1 MKSILFYISRYP
13 GYGGIEKVTT
23 YLANYWS
30 NSFNWNIHILSLE
43 QQDLSLL
50 NLLSK
55 NVTFHTIPE
64 PKELLHKKNLDCI
77 NQIIDEN
84 KIEYIIY
91 QDSYVN
97 SHYLLKYL
105 HNPPSIIVV
114 EHNMPNCS
122 IAQYKF
128 LWHNIKPN
136 NIKNIIAKC
145 LYPYYLLITN
155 IRIKKYH
162 TELYNLSNI
171 YVLLS
176 KEYIPIFKEI
186 TSLSD
191 YSKLTWINNPVTN
204 DIITFK
210 KVPKAKNII
219 FIGRLDLQKGVILL
233 LQIWSQIEKNFPDW
247 KLTII
252 GDGPQHIEVDQ
263 FINKNKLKQI
273 RVLGFQKNINYY
285 LDQSSIL
292 CMTSIFEG
300 WPLVL
305 FEAMARGVVPIS
317 FNSFMTAKEI
327 IKDNYN
333 GYIIPP
339 FDTNLFV
346 KRLAGLMNNPKDL
359 IEKSNNA
366 LTTIKNYSIENI
378 SKKWETLLK

>member
-1 MKSILFYISRYP
+1 MKTILFYISRYP

-30 NSFNWNIHILSLE
+30 DSLNWNVHILSIE
-43 QQDLSLL
+43 QQDLTLL
-50 NLLSK
+50 NQLSK
-55 NVTFHTIPE
+55 KVLFHTIPE
-64 PKELLHKKNLDCI
+64 PENLLNKKNLDYI
-77 NQIIDEN
+77 NRIINEN
-84 KIEYIIY
+84 NIEYIIY
-91 QDSYVN
+91 QDSYVY
-97 SHYLLKYL
+97 SHHILKYL
-105 HNPPSIIVV
+105 HNKPSIIVV

-128 LWHNIKPN
+128 LWKNIKLN
-136 NIKNIIAKC
+136 NIRNIIAKC
-145 LYPYYLLITN
+145 LYPYYLLKTN
-155 IRIKKYH
+155 TRIKKYH
-162 TELYNLSNI
+162 KELYNLSDI

-176 KEYIPIFKEI
+176 KEYIEIFKEI

-204 DIITFK
+204 DIISSK
-210 KVPKAKNII
+210 KISKEKNII
-219 FIGRLDLQKGVILL
+219 FIGRLDIQKGIILL
-233 LQIWSQIEKNFPDW
+233 LQIWNKIERVFPDW
-247 KLTII
+247 KLIII
-252 GDGPQHIEVDQ
+252 GDGPQHAEVKQ
-263 FINKNKLKQI
+263 FINKNQLKQI
-273 RVLGFQKNINYY
+273 QLLGFKDNINYY

-317 FNSFMTAKEI
+317 FDSFMTAKEI

-333 GYIIPP
+333 GYIIPT

-346 KRLAGLMNNPKDL
+346 KKLTELMSNPQVL
-359 IEKSNNA
+359 TEKSNNA
-366 LTTIKNYSIENI
+366 LNTVKNYSIENI